1 MTCLPQARCEDHHAF
16 ATTTR
21 LYLFISLSTIQV
33 YHNFP
38 LTKRSSNLASFFAN
52 TSLRARPQPCPS
64 YTPKRHAGPRIIQLR
79 THNFSRTLSPPLT
92 LLFLSPSK
100 QSHRCITYHC
110 ILLVRL
116 EMGRPLSSFMH
127 SSAVAAEGVL
137 RWGRN
142 DLILAL

>member
-1 MTCLPQARCEDHHAF
+1 MTCLQLQAGSEDHHAF
-16 ATTTR
+16 ATTP
-21 LYLFISLSTIQV
+21 SLSSLSHCSASKYITI
-33 YHNFP
+33 F
-38 LTKRSSNLASFFAN
+38 TKRRSNLASLFAN

-79 THNFSRTLSPPLT
+79 THNFSRTPSPPVT

-100 QSHRCITYHC
+100 QSHRCITYHSV
-110 ILLVRL
+110 LLARL